1 MFSYKNSERSDEPSQ
16 ANEMLLQMDNYI
28 FIKQNYNFLK
38 VCISD
43 ILYAESDNN
52 YIHLITPERKY
63 ILRMSLQQF
72 QETLNNKKFV
82 RIHRSF
88 VVNISAIQS
97 FNENEVQLKNI
108 ELPISRTYREDFVKQ
123 FHP

>member
-1 MFSYKNSERSDEPSQ
+1 
-16 ANEMLLQMDNYI
+16 
-28 FIKQNYNFLK
+28 
-38 VCISD
+38 
-43 ILYAESDNN
+43 
-52 YIHLITPERKY
+52 
-63 ILRMSLQQF
+63 MSLQQF